1 MQSTS
6 HPQPTP
12 FRAVIDGGLIRVCD
26 VMGHDFGGLS
36 FRFEGA
42 RTQAIKDRG
51 GAAEPSRAIAVIFAS
66 KWDGGSTQ
74 NTGWRKLQ
82 LVTLGQISHAEEYY
96 DGSYLITCVF

>member
-42 RTQAIKDRG
+42 RTQAIKAGSDG
-51 GAAEPSRAIAVIFAS
+51 KIVVI
-66 KWDGGSTQ
+66 T
-74 NTGWRKLQ
+74 
-82 LVTLGQISHAEEYY
+82 LVTRQQLTWQQ
-96 DGSYLITCVF
+96 